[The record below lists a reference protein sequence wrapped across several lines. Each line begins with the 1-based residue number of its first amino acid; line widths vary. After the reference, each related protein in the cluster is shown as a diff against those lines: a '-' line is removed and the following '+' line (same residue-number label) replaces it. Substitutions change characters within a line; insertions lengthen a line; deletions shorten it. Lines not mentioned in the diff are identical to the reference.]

1 MSAEPQVTVNTDS
14 SAANAPEPEDI
25 VQRWLARLEDRV
37 RNFPEESILISFLVG
52 GLLQIG
58 VIRALLLNCF
68 RLLLLLAS
76 PILFGFAVWRLYQSF
91 ADRVD
96 H

>member
-1 MSAEPQVTVNTDS
+1 MSVEPQIVITTDS
-14 SAANAPEPEDI
+14 PASGSKSDDI
-25 VQRWLARLEDRV
+25 LKRWLGRMEDRV

-58 VIRALLLNCF
+58 VIRTVLVTFF
-68 RLLLLLAS
+68 RLALLLAS

-91 ADRVD
+91 SERQ
-96 H
+96 

>member
-1 MSAEPQVTVNTDS
+1 MQ
-14 SAANAPEPEDI
+14 
-25 VQRWLARLEDRV
+25 DRV

-58 VIRALLLNCF
+58 VIRTVLVTFF
-68 RLLLLLAS
+68 RLALLLAS

-91 ADRVD
+91 SERQ
-96 H
+96 